1 MAVLFVGLFIL
12 TQHFVFIWILIGSVV
27 LLHPENE
34 KYKEE
39 VKGHQSMKMAR
50 RDAKRYGVRIP
61 EDESIK
67 QMTKEVYQR
76 YRKSLKLYPHL
87 KNQYE
92 SIIDDFWKGVVMQPQ
107 KEQWRYLLSTL
118 LAEWALE
125 KQKSQQSMRQKLEK
139 VRELTQQWDD
149 AKKEAYGD
157 A

>member
-1 MAVLFVGLFIL
+1 
-12 TQHFVFIWILIGSVV
+12 
-27 LLHPENE
+27 
-34 KYKEE
+34 
-39 VKGHQSMKMAR
+39 MKMAR

-118 LAEWALE
+118 LAEWPLE